1 MFNKKRKRP
10 SLEQRKVRSRDAARS
25 RRSQETEVFYQL
37 AHTLP
42 FPRRVVSDLDK
53 AAIMRVTLSFLRIHS
68 LFHSG
73 EVKVEPSAEEE
84 EEAID
89 RFYPRALAGFI
100 MVLTEE
106 GDMVFLSES
115 VNKYVGITQL
125 ELLGQSVY
133 DFVHPCDQEELRD
146 VLTPRPGLSKKKQ
159 ADQRS
164 ERNFFLRMKSTLTNR
179 GRVVNLKSAAWRVLR
194 CSGHMRTYHAADK
207 TGPPIGNFLI
217 LLCEPIPDPS
227 GVEFPLDC
235 SAFLS
240 RHSTDLRFIDC
251 DDRVT
256 QLVGYQPEDLTGRS
270 AYEFHHALDSD
281 HMTKSLHILFSK
293 GQVCTNQYRF
303 LAKSG
308 GYVWAET
315 QATVTYNSKTS
326 QPEAVVCLNFIL
338 SGVEHADVVFSMEQT
353 PSLKKPKT
361 EPEEKEEVGK
371 GACAELLNL
380 KELSEEVPQS
390 SPTPGDVA
398 VSKTESVEPKNL
410 SFYRPPSPNTVPEF
424 PQELCTPDLRQLLS
438 PIFDRPEAASVVSK
452 CSGEDQFMDKD
463 SVEKF
468 FTFKPVD
475 TNQESTAE
483 GTESMDLDMLAPYI
497 SMDDDFQ
504 LTFFTQLPESDLSSP
519 ESPVPGAR
527 KRALED
533 DVETS
538 FRGILKDKRQR
549 HTAVEEEVLLAPAK
563 AWVCP
568 EDAEPPDEL
577 EPVPHHN
584 KLLTDRDPILGGVQ
598 ELRDPPALMST
609 MLSPQHDQPDLKKSS
624 VKTLT

>member
-1 MFNKKRKRP
+1 MPPVSLSLGGRP

-398 VSKTESVEPKNL
+398 VSKTGEMNL

-452 CSGEDQFMDKD
+452 VMPLPLTSLLLYLHNSSIIFPSD
-463 SVEKF
+463 SLMVL
-468 FTFKPVD
+468 
-475 TNQESTAE
+475 Q

-563 AWVCP
+563 AWVS
-568 EDAEPPDEL
+568 
-577 EPVPHHN
+577 VIN
-584 KLLTDRDPILGGVQ
+584 VNGV
-598 ELRDPPALMST
+598 
-609 MLSPQHDQPDLKKSS
+609 S
-624 VKTLT
+624 VKWGKICVVLYSHFLC